1 MNRVFNNKWTWYLII
16 NEPGN
21 VVILLKYYETSSKI
35 RFFYDSSNKNDYLE
49 YVSQGIN
56 QNKVINYSR
65 DEEKSVVYSI
75 NLDYF

>member
-1 MNRVFNNKWTWYLII
+1 MRYLIM

-56 QNKVINYSR
+56 QNKVIDYIDYSG